1 MRNVI
6 EMIAS
11 GKSELEKLVD
21 QYRDMGRE
29 AKALEANMKDLK
41 ASIVEKMGFDTEIK
55 NRYGN
60 VIATYKEFER
70 EDFDKK
76 KFSADFPD
84 IYPSYLK
91 RSRYKMFV
99 LK

>member
-6 EMIAS
+6 DLLSS
-11 GKSELEKLVD
+11 GKGELEKMVESF
-21 QYRDMGRE
+21 RDMSRQ
-29 AKALEANMKDLK
+29 AKALEADMKDLK
-41 ASIVEKMGFDTEIK
+41 AQIIDKMGFEDSVT

-84 IYPSYLK
+84 IYPVYLK